1 MEKIIPVDA
10 FLVRSWIEAKL
21 SPADVEAQL
30 QKAGFSEE
38 TIAAYL
44 REYKKER
51 YAGRRFNGFVCA
63 GVGAFLG
70 FLSCVLSII
79 NPIPEL
85 YHIILFGLTSVAIL
99 IICLGLYFVF
109 E

>member
-10 FLVRSWIEAKL
+10 SLVRSWIGAKL
-21 SPADVEAQL
+21 SPADVEEQL
-30 QKAGFSEE
+30 NKSGFSEE
-38 TIAAYL
+38 NIAAYL

-51 YAGRRFNGFVCA
+51 YAARRFNGFVCA

>member
-1 MEKIIPVDA
+1 MKKIMPVDA
-10 FLVRSWIEAKL
+10 SLIRLWIEAKL
-21 SPADVEAQL
+21 SPDEVEAQL
-30 QKAGFSEE
+30 GKEGLSEE
-38 TIAAYL
+38 TIAAYI
-44 REYKKER
+44 REYKKAR

-70 FLSCVLSII
+70 FVSCVLSIT

-99 IICLGLYFVF
+99 FICLGLYFVF